1 MAGLRALILAT
12 ARLDPG
18 EVALARLPEGTRL
31 GTHARALVKLWE
43 ALGDGLPEDL
53 QVMRHVIAAQ
63 GADVLEPLPIVDT
76 GPPRFATQAEAR
88 LRDALLS
95 HHGAA
100 SDAARELWR
109 ARNAPLTR
117 GAPTD
122 CGLCR
127 VQHGLLDTALK
138 PRPRDGSLAFQGV
151 RDAAEEA
158 ELAAAIA
165 QRKLDAGSAP
175 ADIALLVP
183 DEIAYHRH
191 LRRAF
196 AEAGI
201 RLSGLAL
208 TRSSTERV
216 EMPCT

>member
-1 MAGLRALILAT
+1 M
-12 ARLDPG
+12 
-18 EVALARLPEGTRL
+18 
-31 GTHARALVKLWE
+31 
-43 ALGDGLPEDL
+43 
-53 QVMRHVIAAQ
+53 
-63 GADVLEPLPIVDT
+63 
-76 GPPRFATQAEAR
+76 
-88 LRDALLS
+88 
-95 HHGAA
+95 
-100 SDAARELWR
+100 
-109 ARNAPLTR
+109 
-117 GAPTD
+117 
-122 CGLCR
+122 
-127 VQHGLLDTALK
+127 
-138 PRPRDGSLAFQGV
+138 PRPRDGSLAFWGV

>member
-1 MAGLRALILAT
+1 M
-12 ARLDPG
+12 
-18 EVALARLPEGTRL
+18 
-31 GTHARALVKLWE
+31 
-43 ALGDGLPEDL
+43 
-53 QVMRHVIAAQ
+53 
-63 GADVLEPLPIVDT
+63 
-76 GPPRFATQAEAR
+76 
-88 LRDALLS
+88 
-95 HHGAA
+95 
-100 SDAARELWR
+100 
-109 ARNAPLTR
+109 
-117 GAPTD
+117 GAPDVAKSDLPSTEEEV
-122 CGLCR
+122 LR
-127 VQHGLLDTALK
+127 V
-138 PRPRDGSLAFQGV
+138 GSSTPPH
-151 RDAAEEA
+151 